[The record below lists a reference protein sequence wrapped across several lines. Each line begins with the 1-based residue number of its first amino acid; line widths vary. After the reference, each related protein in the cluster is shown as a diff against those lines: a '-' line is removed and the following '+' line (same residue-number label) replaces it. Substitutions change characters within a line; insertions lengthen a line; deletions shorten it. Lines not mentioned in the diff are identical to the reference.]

1 MRPVYLFFFIV
12 STIATNPF
20 NNFAFDKNESDWHE
34 MFDGKTLDG
43 WEMKIRGRKL
53 GENFK
58 NTFRVNDGAI
68 VVSYDEYESFDH
80 RYGHLFY
87 TKKPFKNY
95 HLKLD
100 YRFVGDQAPGG
111 QGWATKNSGVMLH
124 SEDPSKMLIQQRFPV
139 SVEAQFLGG
148 LNSGPRPTAN
158 MCSPGTEVDI
168 NSKMAKNHCVYSNSK
183 TYHDERW
190 VSVEFIVYSDSLI
203 HHIVEKEIVMTYTNI
218 RIGGGYLFPRHKDK
232 IGTPLKEGYI
242 ALQSES
248 HPIEFKN
255 IRIKEILD

>member
-1 MRPVYLFFFIV
+1 MKPVYLILFIGSMIPA
-12 STIATNPF
+12 STTYTEMQENNPS
-20 NNFAFDKNESDWHE
+20 EWQSL
-34 MFDGKTLDG
+34 FDGKTLDG
-43 WEMKIRGRKL
+43 WEPKIRGRKL

-58 NTFRVNDGAI
+58 NTFRVKDGAI
-68 VVSYDEYESFDH
+68 TVAYDEYESFNH

-87 TKKPFKNY
+87 TKKAFKNY

-100 YRFVGDQAPGG
+100 YRFIGDQAPGG

-124 SEDPSKMLIQQRFPV
+124 SEDPSTMLVQQRFPV
-139 SVEAQFLGG
+139 SVEGQFLGG
-148 LNSGPRPTAN
+148 LNAGSRPTAN

-168 NSKMAKNHCVYSNSK
+168 NSKMAQNHCVYSNSK

-203 HHIVEKEIVMTYTNI
+203 HHIVEKETVMTYTNI
-218 RIGGGYLFPRHKDK
+218 RIGGGYLFPRYKDK

-255 IRIKEILD
+255 IMIKELD

>member
-1 MRPVYLFFFIV
+1 MKPIYLILFIG
-12 STIATNPF
+12 SIIASNS
-20 NNFAFDKNESDWHE
+20 ASSE
-34 MFDGKTLDG
+34 MQENTPSEWQSLFDGKTLDG
-43 WEMKIRGRKL
+43 WEPKIRGRKL

-58 NTFRVNDGAI
+58 NTFRVKDGAI
-68 VVSYDEYESFDH
+68 TVAYDEYESFNH

-87 TKKPFKNY
+87 TKKAFKNY

-100 YRFVGDQAPGG
+100 YRFIGDQAPGG

-124 SEDPSKMLIQQRFPV
+124 SEDPSTMLVQQRFPV
-139 SVEAQFLGG
+139 SVEGQFLGG
-148 LNSGPRPTAN
+148 LNAGSRPTAN

-168 NSKMAKNHCVYSNSK
+168 NSKMAQNHCVYSNSK
-183 TYHDERW
+183 TYHDETW

-203 HHIVEKEIVMTYTNI
+203 HHIVEKETVMTYTNI
-218 RIGGGYLFPRHKDK
+218 RIGGGYLFPRYKDK

-255 IRIKEILD
+255 IMIKELD